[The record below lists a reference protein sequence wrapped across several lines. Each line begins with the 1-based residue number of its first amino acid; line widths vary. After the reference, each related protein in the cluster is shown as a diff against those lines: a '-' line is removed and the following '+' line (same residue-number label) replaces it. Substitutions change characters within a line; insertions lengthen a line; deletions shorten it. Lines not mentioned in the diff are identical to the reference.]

1 MSWAKLDDQYP
12 DHPKIVKVGPLGM
25 ALHTAA
31 TCYCA
36 RYLTDGF
43 VPAEMINRLISFDGI
58 STTCNGVTSQVVTTD
73 VANELVKVGLFD
85 EVDGG
90 YLVHDYGKYN
100 PPAKQVK
107 EKREETKRRVS
118 EWREKNRGKNGKFG
132 GNAVTNDVTNSV
144 RTSLVTSA
152 PSPSPSLI
160 NTTTGGAR
168 PNIFAIYEREIG
180 ALTPIIADE
189 LIDAEATYPED
200 WIIAAL
206 QESARQNKR
215 NWKYTLAILKR
226 WKVDG
231 FQSVN
236 KGIPNGRAHSPKT
249 KAQQIADSNKDVL
262 RRALEKAE
270 ARNGE

>member
-1 MSWAKLDDQYP
+1 MENLA
-12 DHPKIVKVGPLGM
+12 
-25 ALHTAA
+25 
-31 TCYCA
+31 
-36 RYLTDGF
+36 
-43 VPAEMINRLISFDGI
+43 
-58 STTCNGVTSQVVTTD
+58 
-73 VANELVKVGLFD
+73 
-85 EVDGG
+85 
-90 YLVHDYGKYN
+90 
-100 PPAKQVK
+100 
-107 EKREETKRRVS
+107 
-118 EWREKNRGKNGKFG
+118 
-132 GNAVTNDVTNSV
+132 
-144 RTSLVTSA
+144 VTSA